1 MIHSLPAPH
10 TFRDFLPSHTRP
22 SADNRQVAPGD
33 LVMVAVSGR
42 NKRSGVSGWHRVRV
56 ECVSSGQ
63 IQGVV
68 EQAWQYTRDLLDDGH
83 IIQFHARQ
91 IQRFCA
97 FNDMRLHGSVQ

>member
-1 MIHSLPAPH
+1 
-10 TFRDFLPSHTRP
+10 
-22 SADNRQVAPGD
+22 
-33 LVMVAVSGR
+33 
-42 NKRSGVSGWHRVRV
+42 
-56 ECVSSGQ
+56 VSSGQ